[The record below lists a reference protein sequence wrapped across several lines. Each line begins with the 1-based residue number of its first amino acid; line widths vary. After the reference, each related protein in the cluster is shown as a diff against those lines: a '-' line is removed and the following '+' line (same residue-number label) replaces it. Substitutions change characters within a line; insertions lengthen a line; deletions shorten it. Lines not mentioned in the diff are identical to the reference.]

1 MILRISMSQ
10 TADRN
15 TRLKDRLASYFIKGG
30 GVLVLS
36 AMMGILFFLIWVTYP
51 LFQKVTLTMG
61 QSLKRDPI
69 HSILL
74 DNTGSASIILDLQ
87 KGVSLWDFKN
97 GAVISTSSKVPPLPW
112 LSATP
117 INNKHQTIVVDSN
130 RRIHLGTLEI
140 QKPSDQVNLTDWILE
155 DQWIQGPQLPS
166 GVQEVLDFSSSVSFG
181 LIETTTYTIATRTNL
196 GLTFI
201 SFSIPEESLFNEPNT
216 PRNISF
222 NEGDGIRQGLFS
234 DDGTRFF
241 ALTQKGLLQVYAPS
255 DNPQLLE
262 EKVLAEPVET
272 IAFLLGGRTLLAG
285 GRFGSVSAL
294 QWIRTKDSNGV
305 EKYRL
310 DEYHVYPAHSG
321 AIKGFASSLKDKRF
335 LVWSNNNSYVANAT
349 SEEVLWLNSIISS
362 GFFMPNGKGL
372 WIQNDM
378 GMQELSINDQHPEVS
393 LKTLTQPIQY
403 EGYPK
408 KEFVWQSSS
417 ATDDSEPKFSLIPLV
432 FGTLKATLYA
442 LIFAIPIAVLGAIY
456 TSQFAS
462 LRWRNTIKPA
472 IEMMAAL
479 PSVVLGFIGGLII
492 APYFQKMSISVFILI
507 PTFIFVFFLIIPF
520 WFLIPAPRRRLIS
533 SGSEFLW
540 CMPILVI
547 TYFVS
552 IELAPLIESKFFSGN
567 FVQHILSNYGIGF
580 DQRNSLVLGFVLGFA
595 VIPMIYTI
603 SEDAL
608 SSVPK
613 SLTSASL
620 ACGANLWQTAWR
632 VVLPTASPG
641 IFSAIMIGLGRAVG
655 ETMIVLMATGNTPIM
670 DWSAFNGLRS
680 LAANIAV
687 EMPEAPVLG
696 THYRILF
703 LSALLLFVF
712 TFFLNTIAEI
722 ISSRLRRRF
731 ESL

>member
-1 MILRISMSQ
+1 MI
-10 TADRN
+10 
-15 TRLKDRLASYFIKGG
+15 
-30 GVLVLS
+30 
-36 AMMGILFFLIWVTYP
+36 
-51 LFQKVTLTMG
+51 
-61 QSLKRDPI
+61 
-69 HSILL
+69 
-74 DNTGSASIILDLQ
+74 
-87 KGVSLWDFKN
+87 
-97 GAVISTSSKVPPLPW
+97 
-112 LSATP
+112 
-117 INNKHQTIVVDSN
+117 
-130 RRIHLGTLEI
+130 
-140 QKPSDQVNLTDWILE
+140 
-155 DQWIQGPQLPS
+155 
-166 GVQEVLDFSSSVSFG
+166 
-181 LIETTTYTIATRTNL
+181 
-196 GLTFI
+196 
-201 SFSIPEESLFNEPNT
+201 
-216 PRNISF
+216 NI
-222 NEGDGIRQGLFS
+222 
-234 DDGTRFF
+234 
-241 ALTQKGLLQVYAPS
+241 
-255 DNPQLLE
+255 
-262 EKVLAEPVET
+262 
-272 IAFLLGGRTLLAG
+272 
-285 GRFGSVSAL
+285 
-294 QWIRTKDSNGV
+294 
-305 EKYRL
+305 
-310 DEYHVYPAHSG
+310 
-321 AIKGFASSLKDKRF
+321 
-335 LVWSNNNSYVANAT
+335 
-349 SEEVLWLNSIISS
+349 
-362 GFFMPNGKGL
+362 
-372 WIQNDM
+372 
-378 GMQELSINDQHPEVS
+378 PEVS

-595 VIPMIYTI
+595 VIPLIYTI

-641 IFSAIMIGLGRAVG
+641 IFSAIMIGIGRAVG

-712 TFFLNTIAEI
+712 TFFLNTIAEL